1 MKSLINAGNG
11 KSGGFDAS
19 QWEVIGA
26 NQAAAQQAA
35 PAFDAA
41 NWEVVPDAPMGA
53 PKAGPSKTE
62 SFLRGGW
69 QGVTF
74 GLGDELTGGIESLF
88 TDKSYQ
94 QARDESRAANAA
106 AKAANPLTYGAGEI
120 GGGIATAFVPGVGL
134 AKGAGLA
141 AKVGLAAAEGGA
153 AGFGYSEGK
162 DLETIAKDTVAGA
175 ALGAAGGAVFAGVD
189 KGLAKLVAS
198 SPERASKRIVQ
209 EIVSTTNPTQRNKL
223 LGEGGKNAGRI
234 GKLVLEDP
242 DLLKAY
248 RDPTKLQN
256 VVRSK
261 LAAETDKLAPIY
273 ESVDQVSRGV
283 DAADVWSAV
292 DVAAK
297 KYKDKFRGGVAD
309 MIQKKA
315 DDLSQQ
321 IGGSKHLTASQMRD
335 VVASFQDDAFAGS
348 FINPTAAKKAMREV
362 SGELREILNSHVEKV
377 ASTAKIAN
385 GDSIRRI
392 NQRVSD
398 LVNLK
403 DVVERAA
410 TRAEGATKVAPF
422 SLKNASMLAS
432 NPLALVGLGASD
444 SPTAAVALGGAQV
457 AGKLARAADDKLG
470 AAVLAGT
477 KPSLEG
483 GTQVARR
490 LTATEGAAGVARGRA
505 SLSDLAAMAQQG
517 APPNE
522 IEAAGK
528 EAGIAPSA
536 VKRLI
541 QAFAPQG

>member
-1 MKSLINAGNG
+1 MQPLKLSQEEIAKGQ
-11 KSGGFDAS
+11 FMDAHQS
-19 QWEVIGA
+19 QARAPVPMMLSQEQI
-26 NQAAAQQAA
+26 AQGSFLDDMPIA
-35 PAFDAA
+35 
-41 NWEVVPDAPMGA
+41 A
-53 PKAGPSKTE
+53 PKAAPSKTE
-62 SFLRGGW
+62 SFLRGGL
-69 QGVTF
+69 QGATF
-74 GLGDELTGGIESLF
+74 GGSDELIGGIESLF
-88 TDKSYQ
+88 TDKSYTE
-94 QARDESRAANAA
+94 ARDESRAANAA
-106 AKAANPLTYGAGEI
+106 AKQANPLTYGAGEV

-134 AKGAGLA
+134 AKGASLG
-141 AKVGLAAAEGGA
+141 AKVGMAAFEGAG

-162 DLETIAKDTVAGA
+162 DLESLAKDTAAGA
-175 ALGAAGGAVFAGVD
+175 ALGAVGGAAFAGVD

-223 LGEGGKNAGRI
+223 LGEGGKNAGRV

-248 RDPTKLQN
+248 RDPTKLQS
-256 VVRSK
+256 VVKSK
-261 LAAETDKLAPIY
+261 LAAETEKLAPIY
-273 ESVDQVSRGV
+273 ESVDQMSRGV
-283 DAADVWSAV
+283 DATDVWGVV
-292 DVAAK
+292 DGAAK
-297 KYKDKFRGGVAD
+297 KYKDKFRGGIAD

-362 SGELREILNSHVEKV
+362 SGDLREMLNAHVEGV
-377 ASTAKIAN
+377 AGTAKIAN
-385 GDSIRRI
+385 AGNIRRI

-410 TRAEGATKVAPF
+410 TRAEGATKVSPF

-432 NPLALVGLGASD
+432 NPLALVGLGASV
-444 SPTAAVALGGAQV
+444 SPAAAIALGGAQV

-470 AAVLAGT
+470 AAVLAGA

-483 GTQVARR
+483 GTEVARR
-490 LTATEGAAGVARGRA
+490 LTATEGAASVSRGRA

-517 APPNE
+517 APPEE

-528 EAGIAPSA
+528 EAGIQPSA
-536 VKRLI
+536 IKRLI
-541 QAFAPQG
+541 QAFAPTQP